1 MIDLKGKII
10 IVTGSSK
17 GIGAT
22 VAKML
27 AKQGASV
34 VINYSANTS
43 EAEKVVNEIVANN
56 GVAIAVKADVG
67 NSESVKKLFDVTIE
81 NFGKVDVLINNAGI
95 NIYKSIKDTT
105 DEDFN
110 RIFNV
115 NVKGVFNTMR
125 EASTRLSDNGRII
138 NISSSVT
145 RLMLPTYGTY
155 SATKSAV
162 EQMTKVFAKEIGFRG
177 ITVNSVSPGPV
188 NTDLFTEGKT
198 EEMINRLASM
208 SAFNRIGEPTD
219 IANVISFLVSDNSQW
234 ITAQNIGANGGFA

>member
-1 MIDLKGKII
+1 MTDLKGKVI

-22 VAKML
+22 IASTL
-27 AKQGASV
+27 AKHGASL

-43 EAEKVVNEIVANN
+43 DAEKVVNEITSNN
-56 GVAIAVKADVG
+56 GLAIAVKADVS
-67 NSESVKKLFDVTIE
+67 NSENVKHLFDIVIE
-81 NFGKVDVLINNAGI
+81 KLGKVDVLINNAGI

-110 RIFNV
+110 RIFNI

-125 EASTRLSDNGRII
+125 EASTRLSDNGRVI
-138 NISSSVT
+138 NISSSAT

-155 SATKSAV
+155 SATKAAV
-162 EQMTKVFAKEIGFRG
+162 EQMTKVFAKEMGSRG

-198 EEMINRLASM
+198 EEVINRLASM
-208 SAFNRIGEPTD
+208 SAFNRIGEPID
-219 IANVISFLVSDNSQW
+219 IAKIISFLVSDNSQW